1 MVGKSLG
8 SARECAVALSKRGNV
23 NLTEVR
29 ANDDAAGKGDI
40 RDRLICCSGDEMLN
54 EEADAIIEKPAEA
67 RQDVGWR
74 GWRGRGRGRKREQ
87 HE

>member
-1 MVGKSLG
+1 MDEKPLG
-8 SARECAVALSKRGNV
+8 SATECAVALSKRGNV

-29 ANDDAAGKGDI
+29 ADDDAAGKGEI
-40 RDRLICCSGDEMLN
+40 RVDEMLN

-67 RQDVGWR
+67 RQDVVWR
-74 GWRGRGRGRKREQ
+74 GWRGRGRGRKRGE